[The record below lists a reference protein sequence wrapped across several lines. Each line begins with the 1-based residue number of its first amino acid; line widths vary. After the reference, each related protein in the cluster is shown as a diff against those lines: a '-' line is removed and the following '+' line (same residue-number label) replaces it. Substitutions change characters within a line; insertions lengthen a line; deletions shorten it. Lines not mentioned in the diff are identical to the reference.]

1 MKSLNRKTIIVSFW
15 LLAGLAMFIWPGSAA
30 IAQEVKDVNFVE
42 NPNLLAEPRMPGT
55 IEGTGTY
62 FEVNDSN
69 YLNITFESSEPVHL
83 MLQSAP
89 QMVIMDIN
97 AAGDATSTQITLG
110 GFAPSTTYY
119 MYEDNYH
126 NKTALTTDANGNYT
140 YVQDLARHHLVF
152 IQPQPST
159 IFLSDSGWSNPAVG
173 TWDPC
178 TKTGT
183 LTTNVN
189 ETIQID
195 SDSITLDGNGYTVTG
210 TGTGYGVY
218 LYKRKG
224 VTIKNLNVLI
234 FSIGIYL
241 YNSSNNTLTD
251 NTFSNN
257 TNHGIDLWSSKNNK
271 LTGNTVSNNLICGIR
286 LDSSYY
292 NTLTGNTI
300 SSNQYGI
307 HLDHSLN
314 NTLTGNTSNSNNYS
328 GINIYFYSNANIV
341 TGNTASN
348 NGIYGISLYYASNNT
363 LTGNTSSSNNN
374 GIGIF
379 LSRSNNNTFTGNT
392 TTSNQNGIHF
402 DNGVGNTLTGNTTS
416 SNNCGIYFNY
426 SNNNTLTGNTSNN
439 NQYGI
444 YFYNSSNTNQIY
456 NNNFINNAKQAY
468 VYISY
473 GNVFNLAK
481 PTGGNFWSNW
491 KTPDSDGDGFVDY
504 PYVFTGGQDNLPWA
518 RKDGWLPPVANAGDN
533 IQITSANQAYTI
545 IQGTGTDPAGDPLTY
560 RWLEGET
567 VLLNWTTVSANG
579 EAYLD
584 LGTLPYF
591 SIGNH
596 TLTLEVSD
604 GIFTDSDEMILTVQN
619 SPPEAQPAPAH
630 QVVEIGIDPIVVVAD
645 VLDFDGDTLSY
656 QWLKNSEVL
665 ASGNVETV
673 QGGEAIHL
681 PDLNIP
687 ASDTRFP
694 LGVHT
699 IELKVND
706 GVNDAVSAYVSVEVS
721 DTTVPSLSPIPSAT
735 ILWPPNHQLRPVTI
749 YANAFDNG
757 GGTIHLEVT
766 VESSEPPDANGD
778 GSTIPDYYIDSVD
791 DETGTIE
798 LRLRSERSGNGD
810 GRTYMIMI
818 TATDE
823 SGNQSVATVDIFAP
837 HDRRKK

>member
-1 MKSLNRKTIIVSFW
+1 VKSLNRKTIIVSFW
-15 LLAGLAMFIWPGSAA
+15 LLAGLAIFIWPGSAA
-30 IAQEVKDVNFVE
+30 TAQEVNDVNLVE
-42 NPNLLAEPRMPGT
+42 DPNLLAEPRMPGT

-69 YLNITFESSEPVHL
+69 YLNITFQSSQPVHL
-83 MLQSAP
+83 RLESAP

-97 AAGDATSTQITLG
+97 AVGGVTSTQITLG

-126 NKTALTTDANGNYT
+126 NKTAFATDANGGYS
-140 YVQDLARHHLVF
+140 YVQDLAKQHLVF
-152 IQPQPST
+152 IQPQPGT

-183 LTTNVN
+183 LMTNVN

-195 SDSITLDGNGYTVTG
+195 SDGITLDGNGYTVNG
-210 TGTGYGVY
+210 PGSGFAYGVY
-218 LYKRKG
+218 LSYRTG
-224 VTIKNLNVLI
+224 VTIKNINVRM
-234 FSIGIYL
+234 FYRGISL
-241 YNSSNNTLTD
+241 LTSSSNNLLD
-251 NTFSNN
+251 NNASNN
-257 TNHGIDLWSSKNNK
+257 NDTGILLYWQSNNNT
-271 LTGNTVSNNLICGIR
+271 LIGNTTSNNGSYGIGLFQSSNKNTLISNTASNNNYCGII
-286 LDSSYY
+286 LSYCGY
-292 NTLTGNTI
+292 NSLSENLISNNYNGIWLYAGSANTLTGNI
-300 SSNQYGI
+300 FSNNQNIGIDLYWQAQINTLINNTVINNSYGI
-307 HLDHSLN
+307 RFYESTN
-314 NTLTGNTSNSNNYS
+314 NK
-328 GINIYFYSNANIV
+328 
-341 TGNTASN
+341 
-348 NGIYGISLYYASNNT
+348 
-363 LTGNTSSSNNN
+363 
-374 GIGIF
+374 
-379 LSRSNNNTFTGNT
+379 
-392 TTSNQNGIHF
+392 
-402 DNGVGNTLTGNTTS
+402 
-416 SNNCGIYFNY
+416 
-426 SNNNTLTGNTSNN
+426 
-439 NQYGI
+439 
-444 YFYNSSNTNQIY
+444 IY
-456 NNNFINNAKQAY
+456 NNNFIDNTKQIDGSTY
-468 VYISY
+468 T
-473 GNVFNLAK
+473 NVFNLAK
-481 PTGGNFWSNW
+481 PIGGNFWSDW
-491 KTPDSDGDGFVDY
+491 TTPDADGDGFVDY
-504 PYVFTGGQDNLPWA
+504 PYVFTGGKDNLPWT
-518 RKDGWLPPVANAGDN
+518 RKSGWLPNQPPVADANEN

-545 IQGTGTDPAGDPLTY
+545 IQGKTTDPDGDPLTY
-560 RWLEGET
+560 RWLEVND
-567 VLLNWTTVSANG
+567 VLLDWSDVGANG

-656 QWLKNSEVL
+656 QWLKDGDVL
-665 ASGNVETV
+665 ASGNIETV
-673 QGGEAIHL
+673 QGGEAVHL

-706 GVNDAVSAYVSVEVS
+706 GVNNPVSAYVSVEVS
-721 DTTVPSLSPIPSAT
+721 DTTAPSLSPIPSVT

-757 GGTIHLEVT
+757 GGTIHLDVT

-798 LRLRSERSGNGD
+798 LQLRSERSGNGD
-810 GRTYMIMI
+810 GRTYTITI

-823 SGNQSVATVDIFAP
+823 SGNQSTAIVEILAP